1 MARNR
6 LREGFTTGTA
16 ATAAAKAALTLLL
29 THRQVRRVDVPLP
42 REGRL
47 TIPITHVAIRDG
59 KADAVVI
66 KDGGDDPDVTHKA
79 IIHAIVRFQAAPGP
93 DRVVIEGGAGV
104 GRVTRPGLPVPVG
117 EPAINPAPRRQIE
130 AGVREALKEA
140 GAGGEVVVIVEVENG
155 ENIARKTLNPRLG
168 ILGGI
173 SILGT
178 RGTVKPFSNQ
188 AYQDTITVS
197 MDVARNQGLTSVALA
212 TGGKSERLLRGI
224 RPDLPDSAWIQA
236 GDFFAFSLREA
247 SKRGFASVLYACFF
261 GKLIKM
267 AQGHPYTHAGKS
279 RIDFHELAMWCA
291 SAGMDPTA
299 VRHLRRANTSREA
312 LEGIRNDAAAD
323 RILEDV
329 SGRAMGAGR
338 GFLGDGVEFTLYLF
352 DFDESLLKTRRTDST
367 VQRNQTP

>member
-29 THRQVRRVDVPLP
+29 KGKRTRRVDVPLP

-47 TIPITHVAIRDG
+47 TIPITHVAIGDG

-79 IIHAIVRFQAAPGP
+79 RIHAIVRFQPAPGP

-104 GRVTRPGLPVPVG
+104 GRVTRPGLPLPVG
-117 EPAINPAPRRQIE
+117 EWAINPAPRRQIE

-140 GAGGEVVVIVEVENG
+140 DATGEVVVTVEVENG

-178 RGTVKPFSNQ
+178 RGTVKPFSNR
-188 AYQDTITVS
+188 AYQDTITMS

-212 TGGKSERLLRGI
+212 TGGKSERLLQGI
-224 RPDLPDSAWIQA
+224 RPDLPYSAWIQA

-247 SKRGFASVLYACFF
+247 SKRGFESVLYASFF

-279 RIDFHELAMWCA
+279 RIDFDELATWCA
-291 SAGMDPTA
+291 SAGMDPA
-299 VRHLRRANTSREA
+299 ALQDLRRANTSREA
-312 LEGIRNDAAAD
+312 LGVIRNDAAAD

-329 SGRAMGAGR
+329 IGRAVGAACC
-338 GFLGDGVEFTLYLF
+338 FLGEGVELALYLF
-352 DFDESLLKTRRTDST
+352 DFDESLLKTHRTGPT
-367 VQRNQTP
+367 VQRNKTP